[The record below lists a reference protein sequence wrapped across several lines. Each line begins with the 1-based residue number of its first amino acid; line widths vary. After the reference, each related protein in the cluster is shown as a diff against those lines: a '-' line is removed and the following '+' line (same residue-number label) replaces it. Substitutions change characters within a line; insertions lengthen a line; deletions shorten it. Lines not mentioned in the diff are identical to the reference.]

1 MLVKMRKNERC
12 SWNAAKYIALFLVLL
27 WFDFNDDDYDRMI
40 HIKRLSL
47 WLGTSVFPVL
57 FRFIAITF
65 QPDTT
70 IRQDIVQH
78 VSLFERTH
86 IPAPPPPDWHYS
98 VHLSILHLS
107 SVADLAARDSYFHW
121 VEIFVPRSLS
131 ICSGLSKPEYLLYFD
146 KLW

>member
-12 SWNAAKYIALFLVLL
+12 NWNTAKYIALFLVLL

-57 FRFIAITF
+57 FRFITITF

-78 VSLFERTH
+78 VRLYLKRV
-86 IPAPPPPDWHYS
+86 AP
-98 VHLSILHLS
+98 
-107 SVADLAARDSYFHW
+107 
-121 VEIFVPRSLS
+121 
-131 ICSGLSKPEYLLYFD
+131 K
-146 KLW
+146 